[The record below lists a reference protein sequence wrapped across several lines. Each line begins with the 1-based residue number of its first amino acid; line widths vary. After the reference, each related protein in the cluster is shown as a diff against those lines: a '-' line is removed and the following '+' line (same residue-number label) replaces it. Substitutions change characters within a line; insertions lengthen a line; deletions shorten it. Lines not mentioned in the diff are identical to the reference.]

1 MEQLRHI
8 NLEGNNLSGT
18 VPLELGTLPNL
29 PYINLQPNCN
39 LTGCLTRSPTAPA
52 DSQVMS
58 DQVTSDG
65 ATLEEAT
72 TGGNGQ
78 IGVEDCP

>member
-18 VPLELGTLPNL
+18 VPPELGTLPNL
-29 PYINLQPNCN
+29 PYINLQSNRN
-39 LTGCLTRSPTAPA
+39 LTGCLTRPPTAPA
-52 DSQVMS
+52 DSQV
-58 DQVTSDG
+58 TSDG
-65 ATLEEAT
+65 ATPEEAT
-72 TGGNGQ
+72 PGGNGQ